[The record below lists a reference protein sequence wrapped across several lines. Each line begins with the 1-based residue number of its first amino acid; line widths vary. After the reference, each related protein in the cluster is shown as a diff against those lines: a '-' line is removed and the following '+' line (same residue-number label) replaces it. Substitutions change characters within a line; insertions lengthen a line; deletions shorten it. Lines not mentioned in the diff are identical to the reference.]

1 MEGENNNDNAGS
13 PIHVNEHD
21 VSVSMK
27 RDTILT
33 FLDSAK
39 TKADTMLKV
48 DSWIYNEIMS
58 LKKKVDIL
66 QQNQESIYAKL
77 SHLDGQMGDIPN
89 KLRNYEQNLNVLIKE
104 SGTKMEQV
112 TASLCAAAANLGK
125 RGREETI
132 TAGPSK
138 RTRQSSRKMDMEAAA
153 ASAADTMLE
162 TAEIGKEMARL
173 FSGLH
178 HGV

>member
-1 MEGENNNDNAGS
+1 MVKYKGFVCWPNN
-13 PIHVNEHD
+13 
-21 VSVSMK
+21 
-27 RDTILT
+27 
-33 FLDSAK
+33 
-39 TKADTMLKV
+39 
-48 DSWIYNEIMS
+48 
-58 LKKKVDIL
+58 
-66 QQNQESIYAKL
+66 AKL

-89 KLRNYEQNLNVLIKE
+89 KLRNYEQNLNLLIKE
-104 SGTKMEQV
+104 SGIKMEQV

-125 RGREETI
+125 RGRVETT

-138 RTRQSSRKMDMEAAA
+138 RTRQSSRKMEMEVAA

-173 FSGLH
+173 FPGLH

>member
-1 MEGENNNDNAGS
+1 
-13 PIHVNEHD
+13 
-21 VSVSMK
+21 
-27 RDTILT
+27 
-33 FLDSAK
+33 
-39 TKADTMLKV
+39 
-48 DSWIYNEIMS
+48 
-58 LKKKVDIL
+58 
-66 QQNQESIYAKL
+66 
-77 SHLDGQMGDIPN
+77 MGDIPN
-89 KLRNYEQNLNVLIKE
+89 KLSSYEQNLKLLIKE

-112 TASLCAAAANLGK
+112 TASICTAAAILGK
-125 RGREETI
+125 RGREEIT

-138 RTRQSSRKMDMEAAA
+138 RTRQSSRKMAMEAAA